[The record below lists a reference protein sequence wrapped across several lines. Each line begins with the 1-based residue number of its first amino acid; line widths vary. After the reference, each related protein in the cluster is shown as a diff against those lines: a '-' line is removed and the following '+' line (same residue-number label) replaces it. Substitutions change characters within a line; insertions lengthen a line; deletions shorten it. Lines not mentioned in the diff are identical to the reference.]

1 MKQQDSLALAQVNRR
16 LRSLRKVIPDT
27 KVRPGWIRYIRGS
40 LNMTLKQLAKRTG
53 LSLSSIAQAERNEA
67 AGTAS
72 IATLKKMA
80 NAMECEF
87 VYAFVPKIDIDELM
101 KQAARAKAK
110 RTLASA
116 DVHMTLEDQRVE
128 QSMEER
134 VELLA
139 SKLLEKGD
147 VW

>member
-1 MKQQDSLALAQVNRR
+1 
-16 LRSLRKVIPDT
+16 
-27 KVRPGWIRYIRGS
+27 
-40 LNMTLKQLAKRTG
+40 
-53 LSLSSIAQAERNEA
+53 
-67 AGTAS
+67 
-72 IATLKKMA
+72 MA

-87 VYAFVPKIDIDELM
+87 VYAFVPKTDIDELL

-128 QSMEER
+128 QSLEER